1 MSIRSSRVSRR
12 ALAAASVAALV
23 AACALMAVAT
33 ASAQRRSG
41 GTLTI
46 AVSQAPSSLDPAL
59 TGNDGADLIYS
70 ELAYAPLMNL
80 GNNSAITAGLA
91 KSWSY
96 VGSGN
101 KRFQITI
108 RSGASFADGSPVTAQ
123 AVANSINYW
132 RQANGPVSSYT
143 AAIQSVTATGPL
155 TVEVDCSTADPE
167 LPLVFSRV
175 LLAGDI
181 ISPAGL
187 QNPSDLKSQTFGAG
201 PYTLDTAQTV
211 AGSTYTY
218 VPNKHYWNQSA
229 IHFQQIVVKV
239 IANDDS
245 ALSALRTGQANVALV
260 GANTAASAGGGLKI
274 YSVPS
279 QIHGLYLVDRRKGSP
294 LGNLKVRQALNYAV
308 DRSKIAGAVF
318 GKYATPTDEFAVPGY
333 DSWDPSYSNHYAYN
347 PAKAKQLLAAAGYAK
362 GFTLGVAS
370 LSLFDMSTVTQA
382 IGGYLAKVGVKL
394 QIDATPTVAAY
405 VQAGESKKYPTISL
419 YYGGLPMFVM
429 FGQVFAKNAGLFN
442 PFASDDPAFDRLA
455 AEGATASPT
464 KLPGIWKQLQREI
477 VDQAWQLP
485 VAVSHETWLTTP
497 NVTGFVVGAGNLT
510 PDVTLI
516 TGN

>member
-12 ALAAASVAALV
+12 ALAATTVVALV
-23 AACALMAVAT
+23 AAGALMSAT
-33 ASAQRRSG
+33 ASAQHRSG

-46 AVSQAPSSLDPAL
+46 AASQAPSSLDPAL

-80 GNNSAITAGLA
+80 GNNSVITPGLA

-96 VGSGN
+96 IGSGN
-101 KRFQITI
+101 KRFRMTI
-108 RSGASFADGSPVTAQ
+108 RSGAMFADGSAVTAQ
-123 AVANSINYW
+123 AVADSINYW
-132 RQANGPVSSYT
+132 RQAKGPVSAYT
-143 AAIQSVTATGPL
+143 AAIKSVTAINAS
-155 TVEVDCSTADPE
+155 TVEVVCSTADPE

-187 QNPSDLKSQTFGAG
+187 QDPNALKSQTFGAG
-201 PYTLDTAQTV
+201 PYTLDPSQTV
-211 AGSTYTY
+211 VGSTYTY

-239 IANDDS
+239 IANDNS

-279 QIHGLYLVDRRKGSP
+279 QIHGLYLVDRRAGSP

-308 DRSKIAGAVF
+308 DRTKIAKAVF
-318 GKYATPTDEFAVPGY
+318 GKFATPTDEFSVPGY

-370 LSLFDMSTVTQA
+370 LNLFDMSTVTQA

-442 PFASDDPAFDRLA
+442 PFASDNPLYDRLA
-455 AEGATASPT
+455 AEGAVASPA
-464 KLPGIWKQLQREI
+464 KLPAIWKQLQRAI
-477 VDQAWQLP
+477 VNQAWQLP
-485 VAVSHETWLTTP
+485 VAVSHETWLTTS